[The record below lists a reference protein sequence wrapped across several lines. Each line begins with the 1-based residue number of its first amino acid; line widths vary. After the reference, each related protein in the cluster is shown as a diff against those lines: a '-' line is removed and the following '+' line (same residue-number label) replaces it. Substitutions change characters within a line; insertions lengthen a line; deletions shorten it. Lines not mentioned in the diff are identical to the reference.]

1 MPLPVR
7 AKVSIGVPVLPDD
20 LNERVG
26 APKIG
31 CRCST
36 WTGTID
42 LTPRSGESIEDD
54 KSTFGFDRPEP
65 TLVVIPPARALGLAP
80 VSTDLDLSWLI
91 VIYVRTIARS
101 ALIVTH

>member
-1 MPLPVR
+1 MPLRVR
-7 AKVSIGVPVLPDD
+7 ANVSIGVPVLPDD
-20 LNERVG
+20 LNDKVG

-91 VIYVRTIARS
+91 VIYVTTTARS
-101 ALIVTH
+101 ALIVSY